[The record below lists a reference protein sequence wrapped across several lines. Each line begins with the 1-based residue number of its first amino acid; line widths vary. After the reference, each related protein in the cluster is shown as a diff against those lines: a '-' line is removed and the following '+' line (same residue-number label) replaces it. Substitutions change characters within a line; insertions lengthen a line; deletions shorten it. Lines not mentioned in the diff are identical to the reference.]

1 MNAITRAPSLIKR
14 PFCLPSSSIHHY
26 HGFLVFNHENNVVQ
40 LCDLMLIQLHHN
52 RKKNFQHKKSAWCIQ
67 LQESI
72 WYILHFSDTCWELI
86 KVFYF
91 NEKESFRKTN
101 ISGIVKN
108 HISFCSN
115 MTHLFSIKPLFI
127 RTNNAWNILQSS

>member
-52 RKKNFQHKKSAWCIQ
+52 RKKTFSTKNQ
-67 LQESI
+67 LDASNYKNPFE
-72 WYILHFSDTCWELI
+72 
-86 KVFYF
+86 VFYF

-115 MTHLFSIKPLFI
+115 MTHSFSIKPLFI
-127 RTNNAWNILQSS
+127 RTNNA

>member
-52 RKKNFQHKKSAWCIQ
+52 RKKTFSTKNQ
-67 LQESI
+67 LDASNYKNPFDI
-72 WYILHFSDTCWELI
+72 FYTFSDTCWELI

-115 MTHLFSIKPLFI
+115 MTHSFSIKPLFI
-127 RTNNAWNILQSS
+127 RTNNA